1 MKTERNII
9 IAALSLAGLLSQ
21 SALADKPEWAGKHS
35 RGKGEHAQQQD
46 AGRQDYR
53 SGDAQLNISL
63 SFSSHDRQILSDYY
77 QSQQRAGH
85 CPPGLAKKNA
95 QCMPPGQLKKWQ
107 RGQALPGDLRY
118 NELPPDI
125 YRRLAPLPAG
135 HRYVTIAGDVLI
147 IATATRMVIDAVEDL
162 LR

>member
-1 MKTERNII
+1 
-9 IAALSLAGLLSQ
+9 
-21 SALADKPEWAGKHS
+21 
-35 RGKGEHAQQQD
+35 
-46 AGRQDYR
+46 
-53 SGDAQLNISL
+53 
-63 SFSSHDRQILSDYY
+63 
-77 QSQQRAGH
+77 
-85 CPPGLAKKNA
+85 
-95 QCMPPGQLKKWQ
+95 MPPGQLKKWQ

-162 LR
+162 LLRPDSSGQHTTWRGAYCAFATISSNS